1 MNPLSPAEKAANF
14 GTRVQCMHCG
24 DVLQSRW
31 SGEFVMCMC
40 GCRFIDSTE
49 HYSRFGFTPWEEG
62 DELSPLDMLDASD

>member
-1 MNPLSPAEKAANF
+1 
-14 GTRVQCMHCG
+14 MHCG

-40 GCRFIDSTE
+40 GSSFIDSTE

-62 DELSPLDMLDASD
+62 DELSPLDMLDAPD